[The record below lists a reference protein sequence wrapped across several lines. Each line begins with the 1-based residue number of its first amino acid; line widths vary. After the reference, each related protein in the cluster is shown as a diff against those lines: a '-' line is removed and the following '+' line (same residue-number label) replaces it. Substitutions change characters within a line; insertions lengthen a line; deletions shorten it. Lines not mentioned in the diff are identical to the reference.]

1 MYIDKLSLSN
11 FRNYTNQTITFNPS
25 INIIYGN
32 NAQGKTNIIESIFL
46 CSMGKSFRTSKDSEL
61 IKFNENRAE
70 VEIEFYKGDRTNKI
84 KAEIESKK
92 TFQYNGIKQNKVSDI
107 VGKINTIIFT
117 PDDISIVKEGPSKR
131 RRFLDMM
138 ISSLRPNYIYTLN
151 KYNKVIEQ
159 RNNYLKQILNNLADD
174 KLLDILDEQV
184 ATYSA
189 EIYKYRI
196 EFYEKIKNYIGDFH
210 KMITNSGKVS
220 VDENVKIHYLSNG
233 SDKESYLEGLVRN
246 RKKDI
251 ERGYTS
257 IGVHRDDLLLFI
269 DGKNVGDFGSQGQQ
283 RTVTLALKLCE
294 LRIVKE
300 EIGDFPILLLD
311 DFMSELDEN
320 RRKSFLEN
328 IEDCQVILTCTDD
341 IDLKGNVNKY
351 YIEKGN
357 LKLENGTLKKG

>member
-210 KMITNSGKVS
+210 KM
-220 VDENVKIHYLSNG
+220 
-233 SDKESYLEGLVRN
+233 
-246 RKKDI
+246 
-251 ERGYTS
+251 
-257 IGVHRDDLLLFI
+257 
-269 DGKNVGDFGSQGQQ
+269 
-283 RTVTLALKLCE
+283 
-294 LRIVKE
+294 
-300 EIGDFPILLLD
+300 
-311 DFMSELDEN
+311 
-320 RRKSFLEN
+320 
-328 IEDCQVILTCTDD
+328 
-341 IDLKGNVNKY
+341 
-351 YIEKGN
+351 
-357 LKLENGTLKKG
+357 